1 MNDRL
6 LKICLTIHKGVQD
19 VHIGAE
25 MQKGIMGK
33 RRKDHGPAHSSYIWG
48 KYKSFNNAPQLPL

>member
-48 KYKSFNNAPQLPL
+48 KYKSFNN